1 MRTCSNIPMAVREWK
16 QPPEAKAVIIDS
28 QLAMCA
34 SSLLG

>member
-1 MRTCSNIPMAVREWK
+1 MRVRGRARVIEWE

-34 SSLLG
+34 RSLVGV